1 MVDGTINS
9 EDQER
14 RLQEYISE
22 NTQYEGLVISIEDDI
37 TDSAWAEFFADVNTK
52 RKERETWF
60 EEIKRPLN
68 EALKLLNTK
77 EHQACDRLRE
87 VEGMITQARG
97 NWLRTKRAAIA
108 ESNKKAMEEAS
119 AGGTGVAMIAPKPTQ
134 TVFTSTGASVGLR
147 SQPSWRLT
155 DDKEITAKHVE
166 REKMEFDRSDPRL
179 KNVPDKL
186 FVLKKG
192 MIMAAIKMGDMPV
205 SEHSIEKFED
215 FASTTK

>member
-22 NTQYEGLVISIEDDI
+22 NTQYEGLCISIEDDI
-37 TDSAWAEFFADVNTK
+37 TDSAWAEFFADVNAK
-52 RKERETWF
+52 RKEREAWF

-97 NWLRTKRAAIA
+97 NWLRTKRATIA
-108 ESNKKAMEEAS
+108 EANKKAMEEAS
-119 AGGTGVAMIAPKPTQ
+119 AEGTGVAMIAPKPTQ
-134 TVFTSTGASVGLR
+134 TVFTSGGASVGLR

-155 DDKEITAKHVE
+155 DDPTITAKHAE
-166 REKMEFDRSDPRL
+166 REKMEFDRTDPRL

-205 SEHSIEKFED
+205 SAHSIEKFED
-215 FASTTK
+215 FASVTK